1 MSTKTDRPIIPFASA
16 AAWEAWLAEHNGSSD
31 GVWLKIANKA
41 SGIPSVTY
49 AEALDMALCYGW
61 IDGQKNKDSD
71 EYWLQLFTPRRP
83 KSRWSQIN
91 CGKVTDLIER
101 GKMQPAG
108 LREVEAAK
116 ADGRWEA
123 AYGGQ
128 ASMTIPEDLQRA
140 LDQNDAAREFFAT
153 LNRTNRFAILYRLH
167 DARRPETRAKR
178 LEQFMAMLSEG
189 KKIFP

>member
-1 MSTKTDRPIIPFASA
+1 MTTKSDRPIVPFASA
-16 AAWEAWLAEHNGSSD
+16 DAWGAWLAEHHASSD
-31 GVWLKIANKA
+31 GLWLKIANKA
-41 SGIPSVTY
+41 SGIPTVTY
-49 AEALDMALCYGW
+49 AEALDVALCYGW

-108 LREVEAAK
+108 LREIEAAK

-128 ASMTIPEDLQRA
+128 ASITVPDDLQRA

-153 LNRTNRFAILYRLH
+153 LSRTNRYAILYRLH
-167 DARRPETRAKR
+167 DARKPETRAKR

-189 KKIFP
+189 KKIYP